1 MIKRYLLVFILI
13 VFSCNLKDNNYL
25 LRKSTGNL
33 HEIIFVIDSNL
44 WDSETGM
51 IIKNNLFTD
60 IKGLPQKEKLFKL
73 IQINHKDFSSIYK
86 THKNIILVSLNDRV
100 SSFYKDKWSIN
111 QLYFELY
118 QKNISDLNN
127 YLKSNL
133 KEIKSKIIEANF
145 RRNFKKIST
154 NSNNKIEKKIST
166 NYKIKMTVPDGYKI
180 AEEKEG
186 FFWVRKDYPKE
197 NIISNIYF
205 NIINFKNIN
214 QFSKHN
220 LIFLRDSIGEIHIK
234 GKNENSHM
242 TTEILYDPIYSKFNN
257 DPFDVKI
264 IGLWT
269 MKNGFMGGPFTS
281 RALLS
286 FDSKKLI
293 YVEGFLY
300 SPNKSK
306 REYLFDLN
314 TVIKNIQ
321 VN

>member
-1 MIKRYLLVFILI
+1 MIKRYLLIFILL
-13 VFSCNLKDNNYL
+13 VFSCNLKNNNYL
-25 LRKSTGNL
+25 LSKSTGKL
-33 HEIIFVIDSNL
+33 HEIIFVIDSSL

-51 IIKNNLFTD
+51 IIKNNFFID
-60 IKGLPQKEKLFKL
+60 IEGLPQKEKLFKL
-73 IQINHKDFSSIYK
+73 IQINYKDFSNIYK
-86 THKNIILVSLNDRV
+86 THKNIILVSLNDRR
-100 SSFYKDKWSIN
+100 SSLHKDKWSIN

-127 YLKSNL
+127 YLESNL
-133 KEIKSKIIEANF
+133 KKIKLKIIEENF
-145 RRNFKKIST
+145 RRNFEKISS
-154 NSNNKIEKKIST
+154 NSNKKIEKKISS
-166 NYKIKMTVPDGYKI
+166 NYKIKMAIPDGYKI
-180 AEEKEG
+180 AEEKED
-186 FFWVRKDYPKE
+186 FFWIRKDYPKE

-205 NIINFKNIN
+205 SITNFKNIN
-214 QFSKHN
+214 QFSKNN
-220 LIFLRDSIGEIHIK
+220 LIFLRDSIGAIHIK

-257 DPFDVKI
+257 DPFDIKI

-269 MKNGFMGGPFTS
+269 MKNGFMGGAFTS

-286 FDSKKLI
+286 VDSKKLLYI
-293 YVEGFLY
+293 EGFLY

-306 REYLFDLN
+306 RESLFDLN